1 MGLFLDFRKAFDTV
15 NHQILLKKKY
25 KYGIRG
31 VVYDWFK
38 SYLSNRKQ
46 YVNINKVNSPKLN
59 ITCGIPQGSILG
71 PLMFLLYINDIANVS
86 SVLFFLLFAD
96 DTTVFCSGKN
106 IDDLINI
113 VNREMQKLIIWL
125 YVNKLSINTEKTNY
139 ILFSLRKKINTSCNV
154 YINQKVID
162 RVTNTKFLGV
172 IIDEKLTWS
181 HHIKYIKKKIS
192 KGIGIICKARKIFK
206 MQTLLTMYYSFIY
219 PYFVYCLEFWGS
231 ASNYLLD
238 SLFKLQKRAICL
250 IVSAGFRAHTEPIF
264 LQLNLL
270 PLSKLHQM
278 NIIMFMYKFKN
289 SILPDIF
296 HDVFQWNKDIHQ
308 YNTRQ
313 SDKLHVV
320 KCKTST
326 FIKSP
331 SYRGI
336 LLWNYIV
343 NILNVD
349 CNIQTF
355 KWHLKTYLLNNTINI

>member
-1 MGLFLDFRKAFDTV
+1 M
-15 NHQILLKKKY
+15 Y

-154 YINQKVID
+154 YI
-162 RVTNTKFLGV
+162 L
-172 IIDEKLTWS
+172 
-181 HHIKYIKKKIS
+181 IKK
-192 KGIGIICKARKIFK
+192 
-206 MQTLLTMYYSFIY
+206 L
-219 PYFVYCLEFWGS
+219 
-231 ASNYLLD
+231 
-238 SLFKLQKRAICL
+238 
-250 IVSAGFRAHTEPIF
+250 
-264 LQLNLL
+264 
-270 PLSKLHQM
+270 
-278 NIIMFMYKFKN
+278 
-289 SILPDIF
+289 
-296 HDVFQWNKDIHQ
+296 
-308 YNTRQ
+308 
-313 SDKLHVV
+313 
-320 KCKTST
+320 
-326 FIKSP
+326 
-331 SYRGI
+331 
-336 LLWNYIV
+336 
-343 NILNVD
+343 
-349 CNIQTF
+349 
-355 KWHLKTYLLNNTINI
+355 